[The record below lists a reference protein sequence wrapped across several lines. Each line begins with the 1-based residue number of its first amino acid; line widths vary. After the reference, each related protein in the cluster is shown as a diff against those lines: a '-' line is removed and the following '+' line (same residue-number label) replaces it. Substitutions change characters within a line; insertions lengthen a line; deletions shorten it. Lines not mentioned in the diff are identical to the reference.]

1 MTYNKPSNVTYTDMC
16 IWIDTNMY
24 EENCDDTKLYE
35 YLYHIINMFARK
47 SSYFSRSNYY
57 DDFALMG
64 ASRLYM
70 RIKNEKLTKI
80 KSILNYI
87 KTVIY
92 PYKVDFEKESY
103 VSNTE
108 DNELIYT
115 DNASLSS
122 TLVEDSDI
130 FDKIEFRYTLDSIST
145 MIRRFLNKIPHNK
158 RNAEWLNIYT
168 SVLLTFNNIIMS
180 AHDKKANIDTM
191 SSKDLHNLYLDISS
205 QEPILYHLNKNYSN
219 YITALVNQI
228 KGLIAKQLSIENSSK
243 ISTEAALKSVI
254 VASMDLED

>member
-24 EENCDDTKLYE
+24 EDNCDDIKLYE
-35 YLYHIINMFARK
+35 YLYHILNMFARK

-57 DDFALMG
+57 DDFALMS

-70 RIKNEKLTKI
+70 RIRNEKLTKI

-92 PYKVDFEKESY
+92 PYKVEFEKELY
-103 VSNTE
+103 VNNTE
-108 DNELIYT
+108 DNDLLYT
-115 DNASLSS
+115 DNVSLST

-145 MIRRFLNKIPHNK
+145 MIRRFLNKIPHNNK
-158 RNAEWLNIYT
+158 NAEWLNIYT
-168 SVLLTFNNIIMS
+168 SVLLTFNNMIGS
-180 AHDKKANIDTM
+180 ACDKKSKLETM
-191 SSKDLHNLYLDISS
+191 SSKDLHALYLDISS

-219 YITALVNQI
+219 YIAALVNQI
-228 KGLIAKQLSIENSSK
+228 KALVAKQLSIENSSK
-243 ISTEAALKSVI
+243 ISSETALKSVI
-254 VASMDLED
+254 IASMDLED